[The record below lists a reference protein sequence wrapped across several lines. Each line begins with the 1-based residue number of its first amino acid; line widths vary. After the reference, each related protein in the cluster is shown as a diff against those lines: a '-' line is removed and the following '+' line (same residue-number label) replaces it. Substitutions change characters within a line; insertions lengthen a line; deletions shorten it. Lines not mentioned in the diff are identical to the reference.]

1 MNYKFLTKEQEKEI
15 NELLAG
21 EHGRAIV
28 GLVGECLI
36 AYKESA
42 IKGTI
47 AGIAGVAAISL
58 VSVIC
63 YNLRCKRL
71 EIKKEEVDT
80 EDINK

>member
-47 AGIAGVAAISL
+47 AGVAAISL
-58 VSVIC
+58 VSVVC

-71 EIKKEEVDT
+71 EVKKEEVDT